1 MAFESSANANVWGW
15 DVGRSISK
23 YPSEGKF
30 LCAAFAFN
38 YFFTMAA
45 AYKSIL
51 SDAFFMYTSETC
63 SEKKEWRMSRTRCTS
78 IKHKFTFIY
87 VCLQFAMLEST
98 DFLFLLFFFP
108 QRVFPQFSHFEWKAH
123 KCEQTIFSRDA
134 IFIYRQRSWNHKK
147 RIWRR
152 ICKYCVLWSS
162 LDECMRSLYQV
173 DFQCVFSL
181 NRLFSQ
187 LQF

>member
-1 MAFESSANANVWGW
+1 MAFEFSASAIVWGW
-15 DVGRSISK
+15 DIGRSKSK
-23 YPSEGKF
+23 YPSQGKF

-78 IKHKFTFIY
+78 IKHKFSFIY

-98 DFLFLLFFFP
+98 DFLCFFFL
-108 QRVFPQFSHFEWKAH
+108 QRVFPQFSHFNWKAH

-134 IFIYRQRSWNHKK
+134 IFVYRQRSETTK
-147 RIWRR
+147 RE
-152 ICKYCVLWSS
+152 Y
-162 LDECMRSLYQV
+162 DEGFANIMCFGL
-173 DFQCVFSL
+173 C
-181 NRLFSQ
+181 
-187 LQF
+187 